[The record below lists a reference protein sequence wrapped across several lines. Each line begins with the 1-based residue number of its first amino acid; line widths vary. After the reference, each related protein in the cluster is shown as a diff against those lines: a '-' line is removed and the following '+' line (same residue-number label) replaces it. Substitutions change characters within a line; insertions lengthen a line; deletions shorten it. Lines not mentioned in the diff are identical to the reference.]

1 MRRSIRNLLA
11 LAAVGTTVA
20 LGIPAVA
27 TAASATTTTTAAA
40 AAGAATASAGNPYWG
55 PYWSKNRL
63 AKANGYIDVYWDD
76 DTSNSVRITGKLWDL
91 DNRNEHQGGKC
102 AYVKF
107 RFQDLDDADDV
118 SPSFKSY
125 KYCGA
130 GGSKSFSVQRHDLR
144 SVQVQVCQIG
154 LYGRYP
160 TKCGFWYWLG
170 GDRLYDN

>member
-11 LAAVGTTVA
+11 LSAVGATVA
-20 LGIPAVA
+20 LGVPAAA
-27 TAASATTTTTAAA
+27 TAASASTATT
-40 AAGAATASAGNPYWG
+40 AGAASASAGNNPYWG
-55 PYWSKNRL
+55 PYWSKGRF

-76 DTSNSVRITGKLWDL
+76 DTSNSVQVTGKLWDL
-91 DNRNEHQGGKC
+91 DSRTERQGGKC
-102 AYVKF
+102 AYVRF
-107 RFQDLDDADDV
+107 RFQDLDDVDDV

-130 GGSKSFSVQRHDLR
+130 GGSKSFSVQRSDLR

-160 TKCGFWYWLG
+160 TKCGYWYWLG
-170 GDRLYDN
+170 GDRLYGN